1 MQELTYHQEGDYLI
15 PDLALAP
22 EDEEITLGKYG
33 MIYKKHLKEND
44 SLTFETMRLDG
55 TLWPHLAETERQVQ
69 EMVESLIKQMAT
81 TVGVTEELKAR
92 DMMAWVGAMNNIKAR
107 AEEIA
112 LNELVYNN

>member
-1 MQELTYHQEGDYLI
+1 M
-15 PDLALAP
+15 
-22 EDEEITLGKYG
+22 
-33 MIYKKHLKEND
+33 
-44 SLTFETMRLDG
+44 
-55 TLWPHLAETERQVQ
+55 Q

-81 TVGVTEELKAR
+81 TEGVTEELKAR